1 MKKNQSAMQKTLGG
15 THTKSGLKTGRG
27 SDHDS
32 AGASRNSKQKPTPSM
47 VDKTDEQ
54 DGGQLNDLDMS
65 AMNNELSESARSD
78 DLSKES
84 ELEKYESRQSND

>member
-1 MKKNQSAMQKTLGG
+1 MQKTLGG

-47 VDKTDEQ
+47 VDKTDE
-54 DGGQLNDLDMS
+54 
-65 AMNNELSESARSD
+65 
-78 DLSKES
+78 
-84 ELEKYESRQSND
+84 

>member
-1 MKKNQSAMQKTLGG
+1 
-15 THTKSGLKTGRG
+15 
-27 SDHDS
+27 
-32 AGASRNSKQKPTPSM
+32 M

-65 AMNNELSESARSD
+65 AMNHELGSESARSD

-84 ELEKYESRQSND
+84 ELEKYESR